1 MPIILIAFP
10 LISIGLF
17 FLIKKWDIVFL
28 LGESKA
34 GKDTLL
40 HILKGDGFQEKYV
53 ALGQAQVVRIR
64 INNWKKIDVINTA
77 GTDKY
82 GTEEFKSKKYTIR
95 CYVFDSTKYYDKDE
109 IIKLGIQNTINE
121 VKSFSIYKKVK
132 CVALGTRAADIKNK
146 DEIENEVNSMGGIKC
161 KIFEL
166 SDNPQKEV
174 IEFLFKE

>member
-1 MPIILIAFP
+1 MPIILVVFP
-10 LISIGLF
+10 LVSIGLF
-17 FLIKKWDIVFL
+17 LFIKKWDIVFL

-53 ALGQAQVVRIR
+53 ALGQAQVVSIR
-64 INNWKKIDVINTA
+64 INKIKKIDVINTA
-77 GTDKY
+77 GTDRY
-82 GTEEFKSKKYTIR
+82 GTEKFKYKKYTIR
-95 CYVFDSTKYYDKDE
+95 CYVFDSTEYGKNRR
-109 IIKLGIQNTINE
+109 IKLGIQNTINE

-132 CVALGTRAADIKNK
+132 CVALGTRAASIKNK

-174 IEFLFKE
+174 MEFLFKE

>member
-1 MPIILIAFP
+1 MPIILVAFP
-10 LISIGLF
+10 LVSIGLF
-17 FLIKKWDIVFL
+17 LLIKKWDIVFL

-53 ALGQAQVVRIR
+53 ALGQAQVVSIR
-64 INNWKKIDVINTA
+64 INKIKKIDVINTA
-77 GTDKY
+77 GTDIA
-82 GTEEFKSKKYTIR
+82 GTEKFKSKKYTIR
-95 CYVFDSTKYYDKDE
+95 CYVFDSTKYYKDE

-132 CVALGTRAADIKNK
+132 YVALGTRAASIKNK
-146 DEIENEVNSMGGIKC
+146 DEIENEVRSMGIKC